1 MTAAT
6 PIPHTIMAMLRHL
19 SGEEFK
25 VVGVLC
31 YQAFA
36 QEQPATTIEQI
47 QALSGLL
54 AQQIKPTLARL
65 ARRGLVLQQGAFY
78 QIIGTTPT
86 IAPTPTHYDPA
97 LGIRP
102 ERIKPNLLYPE
113 GPWLTERGYLSEDFV
128 RDRAEVW
135 RKGNSFRSQAF
146 GEMAIE
152 DVMGSVCKHYLK
164 PENHANLEI
173 DWQSYVAKGQR
184 YLGNVQTRLQSGV
197 TIDPA
202 EQAQVLQ
209 KLPLFQQSLD
219 LVYETPP
226 TVLPETQ
233 PFPEV
238 PALRPLMTAANLAAT
253 MPTLV
258 RSMPKA
264 ISAARSDLSRRDR
277 LALWLADPILR
288 GEAIKEARALGYGIV
303 YGDSGMP
310 IGLEEAGVRADWA
323 S

>member
-36 QEQPATTIEQI
+36 EGTPATTVEQI
-47 QALSGLL
+47 QVLSGLM
-54 AQQIKPTLARL
+54 AQQIKPTMARL
-65 ARRGLVLQQGAFY
+65 ARRGLVLQQGSFY

-184 YLGNVQTRLQSGV
+184 YLGNVQTRIQSGV

-209 KLPLFQQSLD
+209 KLPLFQQSLE

-226 TVLPETQ
+226 THLHETL
-233 PFPEV
+233 PFPEA
-238 PALRPLMTAANLAAT
+238 PPQLPPKPLMTAGNLAGA

-264 ISAARSDLSRRDR
+264 IAAARSDLSRRDR

-288 GEAIKEARALGYGIV
+288 SEAIKEARASGYGLV
-303 YGDSGMP
+303 YGDSGVP
-310 IGLEEAGVRADWA
+310 IGLEDARA